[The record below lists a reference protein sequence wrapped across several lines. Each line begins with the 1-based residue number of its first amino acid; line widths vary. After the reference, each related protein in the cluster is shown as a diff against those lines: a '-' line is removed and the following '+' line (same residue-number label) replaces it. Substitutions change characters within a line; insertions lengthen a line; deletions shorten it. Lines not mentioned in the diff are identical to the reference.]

1 MAGLMLSAIISDTLL
16 FRSPTCTEIDRISG
30 KFLASIAKVDMNEL
44 AKEMFNAGSNLSD
57 KTPEEIIHQ
66 DYKKFNVG
74 NSVIGIGQISSM
86 DSNEMEHIKSI
97 VLSDMDKLR
106 QSDHVDMLFF
116 MITNIMKESSEVL
129 FSGTKAEIVLESGF
143 SVTSKNHKSVYLPGV
158 VSRKK
163 QMVPTITNTIEQ
175 LV

>member
-1 MAGLMLSAIISDTLL
+1 
-16 FRSPTCTEIDRISG
+16 
-30 KFLASIAKVDMNEL
+30 
-44 AKEMFNAGSNLSD
+44 
-57 KTPEEIIHQ
+57 
-66 DYKKFNVG
+66 
-74 NSVIGIGQISSM
+74 M